1 MLALVLAVLPG
12 TALASPVSPSPHPTW
27 QTVDGV
33 RLYGPVTPAANG
45 KTKYLI
51 CLRHDPSQCLAIN
64 PVLNDLIAGGIDGV
78 ISIGAG
84 IIIWLITRDHDGDE
98 TAQDDGIDKGK
109 PEKPSEFGE
118 CLGAN
123 TSGARAFLS
132 RPSRCF
138 GNIQTSFIPVLDGG
152 TATYQLWM
160 RGTPGDILA
169 CLNTRNGAF
178 VYHKPASQPGLWVHW
193 AFYEV
198 A

>member
-12 TALASPVSPSPHPTW
+12 TAHASQVGPSPHPTW

-33 RLYGPVTPAANG
+33 RLYGPVTPTANG

-84 IIIWLITRDHDGDE
+84 IIIWLITRNHEGDE
-98 TAQDDGIDKGK
+98 TAQDDGIYKGK
-109 PEKPSEFGE
+109 HEKPSEFGE

-169 CLNTRNGAF
+169 CLNTRNGAY
-178 VYHKPASQPGLWVHW
+178 VYHKPASQTGLWVHW